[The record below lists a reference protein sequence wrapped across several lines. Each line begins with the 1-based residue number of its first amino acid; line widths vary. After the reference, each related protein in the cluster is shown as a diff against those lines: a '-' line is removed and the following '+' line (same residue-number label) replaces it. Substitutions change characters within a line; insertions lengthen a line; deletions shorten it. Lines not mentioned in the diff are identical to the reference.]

1 MTDRDEPSRRRD
13 VDETTR
19 RLLEAAAAEFVEH
32 GYDKAVVSDIARR
45 AGVTTGAVYAR
56 WPHKS
61 DVMVAA
67 LDRIFEEILPE
78 QRIKEFGLDALPV
91 KDIFVLWGAYLLS
104 SDATQD
110 VLVQVFGSAR
120 NNVAV
125 QERLKRFL
133 GDQADQ
139 LGHLVER
146 GKEEGIFDPELST
159 PAVILAIQ
167 SIGIG
172 THLLLSSGRDGRQIP
187 SEQAWSELIARMIG
201 GLCPPGR

>member
-67 LDRIFEEILPE
+67 LDRIFEEIVPE
-78 QRIKEFGLDALPV
+78 KRIKEFGLDALPV
-91 KDIFVLWGAYLLS
+91 KRHPRAVGGAYLLS

-120 NNVAV
+120 NSVAV
-125 QERLKRFL
+125 KERLQRFL

-146 GKEEGIFDPELST
+146 GKAEGIFDPELST
-159 PAVILAIQ
+159 PALTLAHPIDRNRDAPAA
-167 SIGIG
+167 S
-172 THLLLSSGRDGRQIP
+172 LLSEMIATSRPSTTGSSCSRDL
-187 SEQAWSELIARMIG
+187 SEA
-201 GLCPPGR
+201 

>member
-1 MTDRDEPSRRRD
+1 MPDRDDSSGRRD
-13 VDETTR
+13 AGETTR

-45 AGVTTGAVYAR
+45 AGLTIGAVYAR

-61 DVMVAA
+61 DIMVAA

-78 QRIKEFGLDALPV
+78 QRIKDFGLDALPV
-91 KDIFVLWGAYLLS
+91 FDIFVLWGAFLLN

-120 NNVAV
+120 NNAAV
-125 QERLKRFL
+125 QERLQRFL
-133 GDQADQ
+133 SDQADQ
-139 LGHLVER
+139 LGRLVER
-146 GKEEGIFDPELST
+146 GKEEGVLDPELATS
-159 PAVILAIQ
+159 AMALMLQ

-172 THLLLSSGRDGRQIP
+172 THLLLSAGRDDRQRP
-187 SEQAWSELIARMIG
+187 SEGEWTELLARMLDG
-201 GLCPPGR
+201 VNPQGQ

>member
-1 MTDRDEPSRRRD
+1 MPRRDDSRSRRD

-19 RLLEAAAAEFVEH
+19 RLVEAAAAEFVEH

-78 QRIKEFGLDALPV
+78 QRIKDFGLDALPV
-91 KDIFVLWGAYLLS
+91 SGILVAWGASLLN

-110 VLVQVFGSAR
+110 VLVHVFGSAR

-125 QERLKRFL
+125 QERLHRFL
-133 GDQADQ
+133 ADQADQ
-139 LGHLVER
+139 LTRYVER
-146 GKEEGIFDPELST
+146 GKEEGTFDTELST
-159 PAVILAIQ
+159 TALTLAIQ
-167 SIGIG
+167 TIGIG
-172 THLLLSSGRDGRQIP
+172 THLLLSAERADRTVP
-187 SEQAWSELIARMIG
+187 SEHEWIELLERMVS
-201 GLCPPGR
+201 GLNPQGQ